1 MAGQMKDDIEIRPTT
16 PEDLGDLEAL
26 YGAAFP
32 DEDLFPLVTE
42 LLGGGDRLLSL
53 AATLDQKLIG
63 HVIFTYCSV
72 KPGGHVVA
80 LLGPLCAAPA
90 NQKQGVGSKLVRRG
104 FEQLDAA
111 QVMVLGDPA
120 YYGRFGF
127 KADGLVETPCPI
139 PSEWKEA
146 WQSVRLSGDM
156 DEKLAGVLVV
166 PKAWNDPALWSS

>member
-1 MAGQMKDDIEIRPTT
+1 MAGQMKDEIEIRPTK
-16 PEDLGDLEAL
+16 PEDLGDIEAL

-32 DEDLFPLVTE
+32 DEDLFPLVNE
-42 LLGGGDRLLSL
+42 LLAGSDRLLSL
-53 AATLDQKLIG
+53 AAVQNKRLVG

-72 KPGGHVVA
+72 EPCGRVVA

-104 FEQLDAA
+104 FEQLDAIHA
-111 QVMVLGDPA
+111 MVLGDPA

-127 KADGLVETPCPI
+127 KADDLVETPCPI

-146 WQSVRLSGDM
+146 WQSVRLGGDM
-156 DEKLAGVLVV
+156 DEKLAGTLVV